1 MSKNL
6 IEIKKLKKE
15 FKNNN
20 SVVKVLNNVNIN
32 IESGKLVALVGP
44 SGSGKSTFLH
54 LLALLDEPTQG
65 KIFLF
70 GNSIANISED
80 KKNRIIKDY
89 ISIIFQNNNLLSDF
103 TALENVAIPLIIRN
117 QNYKNS
123 IEKAKKVLAKVN
135 LSHRLNHFPSDL
147 SGGEQQ
153 RVAIAR
159 SLVADTKI
167 ILNFPAHG
175 SGFSQ
180 LKSRVIEAMA
190 CGSLVLE
197 LENKSTS
204 SLFEPGEDYVECS
217 SIDDMVTKS
226 AFYLNNLEEAE
237 RIALNG
243 NKKYLEKYTGNHYW
257 QSVFNNL

>member
-80 KKNRIIKDY
+80 KKNKIIKDY

-135 LSHRLNHFPSDL
+135 LSHRLNYFPSDL

-159 SLVADTKI
+159 SLAADTKI
-167 ILNFPAHG
+167 ILADEPTGNLDYKT
-175 SGFSQ
+175 SNEVFSYF
-180 LKSRVIEAMA
+180 LKLKEKNKTILIATHNRELAKKA
-190 CGSLVLE
+190 DYTLSL
-197 LENKSTS
+197 
-204 SLFEPGEDYVECS
+204 
-217 SIDDMVTKS
+217 
-226 AFYLNNLEEAE
+226 A
-237 RIALNG
+237 NG
-243 NKKYLEKYTGNHYW
+243 NIKRKSK
-257 QSVFNNL
+257 

>member
-70 GNSIANISED
+70 GNSTANISED
-80 KKNRIIKDY
+80 KKNKIIKDY

-135 LSHRLNHFPSDL
+135 LSHRLNYFPSDL

-159 SLVADTKI
+159 SLAADTKI
-167 ILNFPAHG
+167 ILADEPTGNLDYKT
-175 SGFSQ
+175 SNEVFSYF
-180 LKSRVIEAMA
+180 LKLKEKNKTILIATHNRELAKKA
-190 CGSLVLE
+190 DYTLSLV
-197 LENKSTS
+197 
-204 SLFEPGEDYVECS
+204 
-217 SIDDMVTKS
+217 
-226 AFYLNNLEEAE
+226 
-237 RIALNG
+237 NG
-243 NKKYLEKYTGNHYW
+243 NIKRKGK
-257 QSVFNNL
+257 